1 MTASFGS
8 PFLVHPSDPLPQ
20 MPTLSPSR
28 CTTAVL
34 NGFSQIFLQAHPGCG
49 LLILLAIALYAPGLM
64 IGAIVG
70 ASAGTF
76 GALALGYCKSDIVIG
91 LYGYNAALLGL
102 LFVLLLG
109 FSPLTLG
116 LVAIGSV
123 VTNLLQVRLM
133 AAMRELN
140 WLPGFTLPFVLFG
153 WLALALAGALDLV
166 TPARLDAPLILD
178 GTGLLLA
185 VASGIGQIIFL
196 GQPLAGLLLLVA
208 VWLADRRAA
217 VWMLCGSAG
226 GLALVLTAGGSEQ
239 QALAGLA
246 GYNPALAALAVS
258 QVHRSWVAPLLAI
271 IAAVLL
277 RAGFDRLGLPPLTMP
292 FILACWL
299 VALGRRWRIRRRE
312 AV

>member
-1 MTASFGS
+1 
-8 PFLVHPSDPLPQ
+8 

-28 CTTAVL
+28 CTLAVL
-34 NGFSQIFLQAHPGCG
+34 NGFSQISLQAHPGCG
-49 LLILLAIALYAPGLM
+49 LLILLAIAFHAPALLA
-64 IGAIVG
+64 GAVVG
-70 ASAGTF
+70 ALVGTISAV
-76 GALALGYCKSDIVIG
+76 ALGYRQSDIDIG

-109 FSPLTLG
+109 LSVLTLG
-116 LVAIGSV
+116 LIAFGSV
-123 VTNLLQVRLM
+123 IATLLQVRLM
-133 AAMRELN
+133 AAMRERN

-153 WLALALAGALDLV
+153 WLALGLAGALDLV

-178 GTGLLLA
+178 GPGLLLA
-185 VASGIGQIIFL
+185 VASGIGQVIFL
-196 GQPLAGLLLLVA
+196 SHPLAGLLLLVA

-217 VWMLCGSAG
+217 GWMLCGSVS
-226 GLALVLTAGGSEQ
+226 GLALVLMAGGSEQ
-239 QALAGLA
+239 QVLAGLA

-292 FILACWL
+292 FIMACWL
-299 VALGRRWRIRRRE
+299 VALGKRWRPK
-312 AV
+312 AK

>member
-1 MTASFGS
+1 
-8 PFLVHPSDPLPQ
+8 
-20 MPTLSPSR
+20 MPTISPSR
-28 CTTAVL
+28 CTLAVL

-49 LLILLAIALYAPGLM
+49 LLILLAIAFHAPALLA
-64 IGAIVG
+64 GAVVG
-70 ASAGTF
+70 ALVGTISAV
-76 GALALGYCKSDIVIG
+76 ALGYRQSDIDIG

-109 FSPLTLG
+109 LSVLTLG
-116 LVAIGSV
+116 LIAFGSV
-123 VTNLLQVRLM
+123 IATLLQVRLM
-133 AAMRELN
+133 AAMRERN

-153 WLALALAGALDLV
+153 WLALGLAGALDLV

-178 GTGLLLA
+178 GPGLLLA
-185 VASGIGQIIFL
+185 VASGIGQVIFL
-196 GQPLAGLLLLVA
+196 SHPLAGLLLLVA

-217 VWMLCGSAG
+217 GWMLCGSVS
-226 GLALVLTAGGSEQ
+226 GLALVLMAGGSEQ
-239 QALAGLA
+239 QVLAGLA

-292 FILACWL
+292 FIMACWL
-299 VALGRRWRIRRRE
+299 VALGKRWRPK
-312 AV
+312 AK

>member
-1 MTASFGS
+1 
-8 PFLVHPSDPLPQ
+8 
-20 MPTLSPSR
+20 MPTLSPPR
-28 CTTAVL
+28 CTFAVL

-49 LLILLAIALYAPGLM
+49 LLILLAIAFHAPALL
-64 IGAIVG
+64 VG
-70 ASAGTF
+70 AVVGALVGTF
-76 GALALGYCKSDIVIG
+76 SAVALGYRQSDIDIG

-109 FSPLTLG
+109 LSVLTLG
-116 LVAIGSV
+116 LIAFGAVVA
-123 VTNLLQVRLM
+123 NFLRVRLI
-133 AAMRELN
+133 AAMRERN

-153 WLALALAGALDLV
+153 WLALGLAGALDLV
-166 TPARLDAPLILD
+166 TQARLDAPLILD
-178 GTGLLLA
+178 GPALLFA
-185 VASGIGQIIFL
+185 VTSGIGQVIFL

-217 VWMLCGSAG
+217 AWMLCGSIG
-226 GLALVLTAGGSEQ
+226 GLALVLAAGGSEQ
-239 QALAGLA
+239 EALAGLA

-292 FILACWL
+292 FIMACWL
-299 VALGRRWRIRRRE
+299 VALGQRWRSRRSER
-312 AV
+312 V

>member
-1 MTASFGS
+1 
-8 PFLVHPSDPLPQ
+8 

-49 LLILLAIALYAPGLM
+49 LLILLAITLHAPDLM
-64 IGAIVG
+64 IGAMVG
-70 ASAGTF
+70 ALVGTF
-76 GALALGYCKSDIVIG
+76 SAVALGYRKSDIAIG

-109 FSPLTLG
+109 LSTLTLG
-116 LVAIGSV
+116 LIALGSV

-133 AAMRELN
+133 AAMRERN

-153 WLALALAGALDLV
+153 WLALTLAGALDLV
-166 TPARLDAPLILD
+166 TSARLDAPLILD
-178 GTGLLLA
+178 GQGLLFA
-185 VASGIGQIIFL
+185 VASGIGQVIFL
-196 GQPLAGLLLLVA
+196 GQPLAGLLVLVA

-217 VWMLCGSAG
+217 AWMLCGSVG
-226 GLALVLTAGGSEQ
+226 GLALVLAAGGSEQ

-258 QVHRSWVAPLLAI
+258 QVHRSWAAPLLAI

-292 FILACWL
+292 FIMACWL
-299 VALGRRWRIRRRE
+299 VALGRRWKARRRE
-312 AV
+312 PV

>member
-1 MTASFGS
+1 
-8 PFLVHPSDPLPQ
+8 

-34 NGFSQIFLQAHPGCG
+34 NGFSQIFLKAHPGCG
-49 LLILLAIALYAPGLM
+49 LLILLAIALHAPGLM
-64 IGAIVG
+64 IGAMVG
-70 ASAGTF
+70 ALVGTF
-76 GALALGYCKSDIVIG
+76 SAVALGYRKSDIAIG

-109 FSPLTLG
+109 LSALTLG
-116 LVAIGSV
+116 LIALGSV
-123 VTNLLQVRLM
+123 VTSLLQVRLM
-133 AAMRELN
+133 AAMRERN

-153 WLALALAGALDLV
+153 WLALTLAGALDLV

-178 GTGLLLA
+178 GQGLLFA
-185 VASGIGQIIFL
+185 VASGIGQVIFL

-217 VWMLCGSAG
+217 AWMLCGSVG
-226 GLALVLTAGGSEQ
+226 GLAMVLAAGGSEQ

-277 RAGFDRLGLPPLTMP
+277 RAGFDLVGLPPLTMP
-292 FILACWL
+292 FIMACWL
-299 VALGRRWRIRRRE
+299 VALGRRWKARQRE
-312 AV
+312 PV

>member
-1 MTASFGS
+1 
-8 PFLVHPSDPLPQ
+8 

-28 CTTAVL
+28 CTLAVL

-49 LLILLAIALYAPGLM
+49 FLILLAIAFHAPALVVGAV
-64 IGAIVG
+64 IGALVG
-70 ASAGTF
+70 TSSAVV
-76 GALALGYCKSDIVIG
+76 LGYRQSDIDIG

-109 FSPLTLG
+109 LSVLTLG
-116 LVAIGSV
+116 LIAFGSV
-123 VTNLLQVRLM
+123 IANLLQVRLM
-133 AAMRELN
+133 AAMRERN

-153 WLALALAGALDLV
+153 WLALGLAGALDLV
-166 TPARLDAPLILD
+166 TQARLDAPLILD
-178 GTGLLLA
+178 GPGLLFA
-185 VASGIGQIIFL
+185 VTSGIGQVIFL

-208 VWLADRRAA
+208 VWLADRKAA
-217 VWMLCGSAG
+217 AWMLCGSVG
-226 GLALVLTAGGSEQ
+226 GLALVLMAGGSEQ

-292 FILACWL
+292 FIMACWL
-299 VALGRRWRIRRRE
+299 VALGQRWRSRRSER
-312 AV
+312 V

>member
-1 MTASFGS
+1 
-8 PFLVHPSDPLPQ
+8 
-20 MPTLSPSR
+20 
-28 CTTAVL
+28 
-34 NGFSQIFLQAHPGCG
+34 
-49 LLILLAIALYAPGLM
+49 M
-64 IGAIVG
+64 IGAMVG
-70 ASAGTF
+70 ALVGTF
-76 GALALGYCKSDIVIG
+76 SAVALGYRKSDIVIG

-109 FSPLTLG
+109 LSALTLG
-116 LVAIGSV
+116 LVALGSV

-133 AAMRELN
+133 AAMRERN

-178 GTGLLLA
+178 GQGLLFA
-185 VASGIGQIIFL
+185 VASGIGQVIFL

-217 VWMLCGSAG
+217 AWMLYGSVG
-226 GLALVLTAGGSEQ
+226 GLALVLAAGGSEQ

-292 FILACWL
+292 FIMACWL
-299 VALGRRWRIRRRE
+299 VALERRWKARRRE
-312 AV
+312 PV

>member
-1 MTASFGS
+1 
-8 PFLVHPSDPLPQ
+8 

-49 LLILLAIALYAPGLM
+49 LLILLAITLHAPDLM
-64 IGAIVG
+64 IGAMVG
-70 ASAGTF
+70 ALVGTF
-76 GALALGYCKSDIVIG
+76 SAVALGYRKSDIVIG

-109 FSPLTLG
+109 LSALTLG
-116 LVAIGSV
+116 LVALGSV

-133 AAMRELN
+133 AAMRERN

-178 GTGLLLA
+178 GQGLLFA
-185 VASGIGQIIFL
+185 VASGIGQVIFL

-217 VWMLCGSAG
+217 AWMLYGSVG
-226 GLALVLTAGGSEQ
+226 GLALVLAAGGSEQ

-292 FILACWL
+292 FIMACWL
-299 VALGRRWRIRRRE
+299 VALERRWKARRRE
-312 AV
+312 PV

>member
-1 MTASFGS
+1 
-8 PFLVHPSDPLPQ
+8 

>member
-1 MTASFGS
+1 
-8 PFLVHPSDPLPQ
+8 

-49 LLILLAIALYAPGLM
+49 LLILLAIALHAPGLM
-64 IGAIVG
+64 IGATVG
-70 ASAGTF
+70 ALVGTF
-76 GALALGYCKSDIVIG
+76 SAVALSYRKSDIAIG

-109 FSPLTLG
+109 LSTLTLG
-116 LVAIGSV
+116 LIALGSV

-133 AAMRELN
+133 AAMRERN

-153 WLALALAGALDLV
+153 WLALGLAGALELV

-178 GTGLLLA
+178 GQGLLFA
-185 VASGIGQIIFL
+185 VASGIGQVIFL
-196 GQPLAGLLLLVA
+196 GQPLAGLLVLVA

-217 VWMLCGSAG
+217 AWMLCGSVG
-226 GLALVLTAGGSEQ
+226 GLALVLAAGGSEQ

-292 FILACWL
+292 FIMACWL
-299 VALGRRWRIRRRE
+299 GALGRRWKARRRE
-312 AV
+312 PV

>member
-1 MTASFGS
+1 
-8 PFLVHPSDPLPQ
+8 

-49 LLILLAIALYAPGLM
+49 LLILLAITLHAPDLM
-64 IGAIVG
+64 IGAMVG
-70 ASAGTF
+70 ALVGTF
-76 GALALGYCKSDIVIG
+76 SAVALSYRKSDIVIG

-109 FSPLTLG
+109 LSALTLG
-116 LVAIGSV
+116 LVALGSV

-133 AAMRELN
+133 AAMRERN

-153 WLALALAGALDLV
+153 WLALTLAGALDLV

-178 GTGLLLA
+178 GQGLLFA
-185 VASGIGQIIFL
+185 VASGIGQVIFL
-196 GQPLAGLLLLVA
+196 GQPLAGLLVLVA

-217 VWMLCGSAG
+217 IWMLCGSVG
-226 GLALVLTAGGSEQ
+226 GLALVLAAGGSEQ

-258 QVHRSWVAPLLAI
+258 QVHRSWAAPLLAI

-292 FILACWL
+292 FIMACWL
-299 VALGRRWRIRRRE
+299 VALGRRWKARRRE
-312 AV
+312 PV

>member
-1 MTASFGS
+1 M
-8 PFLVHPSDPLPQ
+8 L
-20 MPTLSPSR
+20 TLSPSR

-49 LLILLAIALYAPGLM
+49 LLILLAIALHAPGLM
-64 IGAIVG
+64 IGATVG
-70 ASAGTF
+70 ALVGTF
-76 GALALGYCKSDIVIG
+76 SAVALGYRKSDIAIG

-109 FSPLTLG
+109 LSALTLG
-116 LVAIGSV
+116 LIALGSV
-123 VTNLLQVRLM
+123 VTSLLQVRLM
-133 AAMRELN
+133 AAMRERS

-178 GTGLLLA
+178 GQGLLFA
-185 VASGIGQIIFL
+185 VASGIGQVIFL
-196 GQPLAGLLLLVA
+196 GQPLAGLLVMVA

-217 VWMLCGSAG
+217 AWMLCGSVS
-226 GLALVLTAGGSEQ
+226 GLALLLAAGGSEQ

-292 FILACWL
+292 FIMACWL
-299 VALGRRWRIRRRE
+299 VALGRRWKARRRE
-312 AV
+312 PV

>member
-1 MTASFGS
+1 
-8 PFLVHPSDPLPQ
+8 

-28 CTTAVL
+28 CTLAVL

-49 LLILLAIALYAPGLM
+49 LLILLAIAFHAPALLA
-64 IGAIVG
+64 GAVVG
-70 ASAGTF
+70 ALVGTISAV
-76 GALALGYCKSDIVIG
+76 ALGYRQSDIDIG

-109 FSPLTLG
+109 LSVLTLG
-116 LVAIGSV
+116 LIAFGSV
-123 VTNLLQVRLM
+123 IATLLQVRLM
-133 AAMRELN
+133 AAMRERN

-153 WLALALAGALDLV
+153 WLALGLAGALDLV

-178 GTGLLLA
+178 GPGLLLA
-185 VASGIGQIIFL
+185 VASGIGQVIFL
-196 GQPLAGLLLLVA
+196 SHPLAGLLLLVA

-217 VWMLCGSAG
+217 GWMLCGSVS
-226 GLALVLTAGGSEQ
+226 GLALVLMAGGSEQ
-239 QALAGLA
+239 QVLAGLA

-258 QVHRSWVAPLLAI
+258 QVHRLWVAPLLAI

-292 FILACWL
+292 FIMACWL
-299 VALGRRWRIRRRE
+299 VALGKRWRPK
-312 AV
+312 AK

>member
-1 MTASFGS
+1 
-8 PFLVHPSDPLPQ
+8 

-34 NGFSQIFLQAHPGCG
+34 NGFSQIFLQAHPSCG
-49 LLILLAIALYAPGLM
+49 LLILLAIALHAPGLM
-64 IGAIVG
+64 IGATVG
-70 ASAGTF
+70 ALVGTF
-76 GALALGYCKSDIVIG
+76 SAVALGYRKSDIAIG

-109 FSPLTLG
+109 LSALTLG
-116 LVAIGSV
+116 LIALGSV
-123 VTNLLQVRLM
+123 VTNLLQVRLI
-133 AAMRELN
+133 AAMRERN

-153 WLALALAGALDLV
+153 WLALTLAGALDLV

-178 GTGLLLA
+178 GQGLLFA
-185 VASGIGQIIFL
+185 VASGIGQVIFL
-196 GQPLAGLLLLVA
+196 GQPLAGLLVMVA

-217 VWMLCGSAG
+217 AWMLCGSVS
-226 GLALVLTAGGSEQ
+226 GLALVLAAGGSEQ

-258 QVHRSWVAPLLAI
+258 QVHRSWVTPLLAI

-292 FILACWL
+292 FIMACWL
-299 VALGRRWRIRRRE
+299 AALGRRWKARRRE
-312 AV
+312 PV

>member
-1 MTASFGS
+1 
-8 PFLVHPSDPLPQ
+8 

-49 LLILLAIALYAPGLM
+49 LLILLAIALHAPGLM
-64 IGAIVG
+64 IGAMVG
-70 ASAGTF
+70 ALVSTFSAV
-76 GALALGYCKSDIVIG
+76 ALGYRKSDIAIG

-109 FSPLTLG
+109 LSALTLG
-116 LVAIGSV
+116 LIALGSV
-123 VTNLLQVRLM
+123 VTSLLQVRLM
-133 AAMRELN
+133 AAMRERN

-153 WLALALAGALDLV
+153 WLALTLAGALDLV

-178 GTGLLLA
+178 GQGLLFA
-185 VASGIGQIIFL
+185 VASGIGQVIFL
-196 GQPLAGLLLLVA
+196 SQPLAGLLVMGA

-217 VWMLCGSAG
+217 VWMLYGSVG
-226 GLALVLTAGGSEQ
+226 GLALALAAGGSEQ

-292 FILACWL
+292 FIMACWL
-299 VALGRRWRIRRRE
+299 VALGRRWKARRRE
-312 AV
+312 PV

>member
-1 MTASFGS
+1 
-8 PFLVHPSDPLPQ
+8 
-20 MPTLSPSR
+20 MPTISPSR
-28 CTTAVL
+28 CTLAVL

-49 LLILLAIALYAPGLM
+49 LLILLAIAFHAPALLA
-64 IGAIVG
+64 GAVVG
-70 ASAGTF
+70 ALVGTISAV
-76 GALALGYCKSDIVIG
+76 ALGYRQSDIDIG

-109 FSPLTLG
+109 LSVLTLG
-116 LVAIGSV
+116 LIAFGSV
-123 VTNLLQVRLM
+123 IATLLQVRLM
-133 AAMRELN
+133 AAMRERN

-178 GTGLLLA
+178 GPGLLLA
-185 VASGIGQIIFL
+185 VASGIGQVIFL
-196 GQPLAGLLLLVA
+196 SHPLAGLLLLVA

-217 VWMLCGSAG
+217 GWMLCGSVS
-226 GLALVLTAGGSEQ
+226 GLALVLMAGGSEQ

-292 FILACWL
+292 FIMACWL
-299 VALGRRWRIRRRE
+299 VALGKRWRPK
-312 AV
+312 AK

>member
-1 MTASFGS
+1 
-8 PFLVHPSDPLPQ
+8 

-49 LLILLAIALYAPGLM
+49 LLILLAIALHAPGLM
-64 IGAIVG
+64 IGATVG
-70 ASAGTF
+70 ALVGTF
-76 GALALGYCKSDIVIG
+76 SAAALGYRKSDIAIG

-109 FSPLTLG
+109 LSTLTLG
-116 LVAIGSV
+116 LIALGSV

-133 AAMRELN
+133 AAMRERN

-153 WLALALAGALDLV
+153 WLALGLAGALELV

-178 GTGLLLA
+178 GQGLLFA
-185 VASGIGQIIFL
+185 VASGIGQVIFL
-196 GQPLAGLLLLVA
+196 GQPLAGLLVLVA

-217 VWMLCGSAG
+217 AWMLCGSVG
-226 GLALVLTAGGSEQ
+226 GLALVLAAGGSEQ

-258 QVHRSWVAPLLAI
+258 QVHRSWAAPLLVI

-292 FILACWL
+292 FIMACWL
-299 VALGRRWRIRRRE
+299 VALGRRWKARRRE
-312 AV
+312 PV

>member
-1 MTASFGS
+1 
-8 PFLVHPSDPLPQ
+8 

-49 LLILLAIALYAPGLM
+49 LLILLAITLHAPGLM
-64 IGAIVG
+64 IGAMVG
-70 ASAGTF
+70 ALVGTF
-76 GALALGYCKSDIVIG
+76 SAVALGYRKSDIAIG

-109 FSPLTLG
+109 LSALTLG
-116 LVAIGSV
+116 LVALGSV

-133 AAMRELN
+133 AAMRERN

-153 WLALALAGALDLV
+153 WLALTLAGALELV

-178 GTGLLLA
+178 GQGLLFA
-185 VASGIGQIIFL
+185 VASGIGQVIFL
-196 GQPLAGLLLLVA
+196 GQPLAGLLVLVA

-217 VWMLCGSAG
+217 AWMLCGSVG
-226 GLALVLTAGGSEQ
+226 GLALVLAAGGSEQ

-292 FILACWL
+292 FIMACWL
-299 VALGRRWRIRRRE
+299 VALGRRWKARRRE
-312 AV
+312 PV

>member
-1 MTASFGS
+1 
-8 PFLVHPSDPLPQ
+8 

-49 LLILLAIALYAPGLM
+49 LLILLAIALHAPGLM
-64 IGAIVG
+64 IGAMVG
-70 ASAGTF
+70 ALVSTFSAV
-76 GALALGYCKSDIVIG
+76 ALGYRKSDIAIG

-109 FSPLTLG
+109 LSALTLG
-116 LVAIGSV
+116 LIALGSV
-123 VTNLLQVRLM
+123 VTSLLQVRLM
-133 AAMRELN
+133 AAMRERN

-153 WLALALAGALDLV
+153 WLALTLAGALDLV

-178 GTGLLLA
+178 GQGLLFA
-185 VASGIGQIIFL
+185 VASGIGQVIFL
-196 GQPLAGLLLLVA
+196 SQPLAGLLVMGA

-217 VWMLCGSAG
+217 VWMLYGSVG
-226 GLALVLTAGGSEQ
+226 GLALALAAGGSEQ

-246 GYNPALAALAVS
+246 GYNPALAALEVS

-292 FILACWL
+292 FIMACWL
-299 VALGRRWRIRRRE
+299 VALGRRWKARRRE
-312 AV
+312 PV